1 MMKSPLCNRKW
12 KLGIIAFQ
20 VIFLSTQ
27 FLLFFPCVVNA
38 PSIRSLTGNEANLR
52 DNQKPPQFG
61 NPGTDSRS
69 VVKPDEPG
77 KYKASWE
84 SLDTRANPGWYDEA
98 KLGIFIHW
106 GVYSVPSFVDVGS
119 EGLAEWF
126 WYYWSGRA
134 QKDKDKE
141 NVKSAQEFMRKHY
154 PPGFKY
160 TDFAPKFTAEFFDP
174 DQWAELF
181 QASGAR
187 YVVLTS
193 KHHDGFALWQS
204 ERSWNW
210 NAVDNGPHRDI
221 VGELGDAVRKQ
232 NLHYGLYHS
241 LYEWFNP
248 LYLHDKANNYS
259 TNVYIKDKLMPEIT
273 DLVMRYKPDIVW
285 GDGDWEAPCSYW
297 NCTEFLAWLYND
309 SPVRDRVVVND
320 RWGLDVRCNHSGIL
334 TCDDRWTPNGTLK
347 KKWENCMTIDKESWG
362 YRRNAQVQDYY
373 TIEEL
378 ITILANTVSK
388 GGNLLMNIGPTAD
401 GRIIPIFQERL
412 LQLGRWLKVNGE
424 AIYGTQTWRV
434 TTDPLNP
441 DVRYTAKNVNG
452 ELVVYAIVLKF
463 PQKDTI
469 RLGAPVSQDQTV
481 VTWVGYHS
489 PLKWS
494 TAGDAGIDITIP
506 RLLLSEAPCEWAW
519 VFKLNKLKN

>member
-1 MMKSPLCNRKW
+1 MSSPCNKRW
-12 KLGIIAFQ
+12 KLGIIVFQ

-38 PSIRSLTGNEANLR
+38 PTIRSLTGDVTNVGTI
-52 DNQKPPQFG
+52 PG
-61 NPGTDSRS
+61 NISRA
-69 VVKPDEPG
+69 KAEDPG
-77 KYKASWE
+77 KYRASWE
-84 SLDTRANPGWYDEA
+84 SLDARPSPGWYDDA

-106 GVYSVPSFVDVGS
+106 GPYSVPSYMEKGN
-119 EGLAEWF
+119 AEWF
-126 WYYWSGRA
+126 WFYWNGQV
-134 QKDKDKE
+134 QKPERDAGK
-141 NVKSAQEFMRKHY
+141 VVAAQEFMKKHY

-174 DQWAELF
+174 DKWAELF
-181 QASGAR
+181 RASGAR

-193 KHHDGFALWQS
+193 KHHDGFALWPS
-204 ERSWNW
+204 KHSWNW
-210 NAVDNGPHRDI
+210 NAVDSGPHRDL

-248 LYLHDKANNYS
+248 LYLHDKANKFKTQGY
-259 TNVYIKDKLMPEIT
+259 VKDKLMPELT

-285 GDGDWEAPCSYW
+285 SDGDWEAPCSYW

-309 SPVRDRVVVND
+309 SPVRDSVVVND
-320 RWGLDVRCNHSGIL
+320 RWGPDVRCKHSTYL
-334 TCDDRWTPNGTLK
+334 TCHDRWTPDDTLVR
-347 KKWENCMTIDKESWG
+347 KWENCMTIDKHSWG
-362 YRRNAQVQDYY
+362 YRRNAEIQDHY
-373 TIEEL
+373 TIEGL
-378 ITILANTVSK
+378 IAILADTVSK
-388 GGNLLMNIGPTAD
+388 GGNMLMNIGPTAD

-412 LQLGRWLKVNGE
+412 LQLGQWLKVNGE
-424 AIYGTQTWRV
+424 AIYSTQTWSFS
-434 TTDPLNP
+434 TDPLNP

-494 TAGDAGIDITIP
+494 SAGNAGIDITIP

-519 VFKLNKLKN
+519 IFKLNKLKN